1 MSAVL
6 EPIFETVVIKGIT
19 YLVKKAVDSA
29 GKAISQFFEDKD
41 GDGNPD
47 SDEPVF
53 TLPRDE
59 TSTVSPGMSG
69 EIILITPDG
78 PVMMYSDDTNTSHY
92 QELCSRVSEQWAEQ
106 YGATVKPFSQYSV
119 TEALL
124 FIIAAISIFF
134 FVCKIFKRRKM

>member
-6 EPIFETVVIKGIT
+6 ELIFETVVIKGIT
-19 YLVKKAVDSA
+19 YLVKKAVDAA

-59 TSTVSPGMSG
+59 TSTVAPGMSG
-69 EIILITPDG
+69 DIVLITPDG
-78 PVMMYSDDTNTSHY
+78 PVVMFSDDTSHY
-92 QELCSRVSEQWAEQ
+92 DELCSRAAEQWAEQ
-106 YGATVKPFSQYSV
+106 YGATVKPFTQFSV
-119 TEALL
+119 SEALL

-134 FVCKIFKRRKM
+134 FICKIFKRRKM